1 MAAQFFG
8 QGRPDSSTTMLLAG
22 NPAITHRVRPFEK
35 NLVTAT
41 MSTPGARDDTTH
53 SAERS
58 SRESDRDHAPDA
70 IQDDFVLLTEPADGV
85 PGVIDTQADL
95 NVAAQVLRS
104 EQGPVALDAERAS
117 GIRYGQR
124 AFLIQLRREDGPILL
139 VDPEAIA
146 DFSELADAIANSEW
160 ILHAATQD
168 LACLAE
174 VGLRP
179 SRLFDTE
186 LAGRLLG
193 MPRVGLA
200 SLTEELLGITLAKS
214 HSAADWSRRP
224 LPQSWLSYAA
234 LDVELLHELREELI
248 GRLQDT
254 GRWEWAQQEFAALL
268 DFQPKVHPEPW
279 RRVSGVSAA
288 KTPQQLA
295 IVRALWAARED
306 VASDLDRA
314 PGRVLPDPAIVAA
327 AVAEPRNLR
336 AVSEL
341 PAFRRQGRR
350 LREWWRAI
358 ESAQAESDADL
369 PGKPVRVGV
378 PHHRT
383 WRRSNPEAAA
393 RYDTARRVILARA
406 EAINIAPEIL
416 IPPDAVRAVTWTD
429 HAGVEPDDLADDLAA
444 AGARRW
450 QIHEVVQELAA
461 ALSAPTQDED

>member
-1 MAAQFFG
+1 
-8 QGRPDSSTTMLLAG
+8 
-22 NPAITHRVRPFEK
+22 
-35 NLVTAT
+35 
-41 MSTPGARDDTTH
+41 MSTSGDWDDDVP
-53 SAERS
+53 SPVSSDQDAEHDS
-58 SRESDRDHAPDA
+58 GPVAD
-70 IQDDFVLLTEPADGV
+70 QDTFVLLTEPADGI
-85 PGVIDTQADL
+85 PGVIDTQAELD
-95 NVAAQVLRS
+95 AAASVLRT
-104 EQGPVALDAERAS
+104 ELGPVALDAERAS

-146 DFSELADAIANSEW
+146 DFSALAEAIAGSEW

-174 VGLRP
+174 LGLRP

-193 MPRVGLA
+193 LPRVGLA

-224 LPQSWLSYAA
+224 LPTSWLSYAA

-254 GRWEWAQQEFAALL
+254 GRWDWAQQEFTALL

-279 RRVSGVSAA
+279 RRVSGISAA

-295 IVRALWAARED
+295 VVRALWSARED
-306 VASDLDRA
+306 VASKLDRA
-314 PGRVLPDPAIVAA
+314 PGRVLPDAAIVAA
-327 AVAEPRNLR
+327 AEAGPKNLR
-336 AVSEL
+336 ALSEL
-341 PAFRRQGRR
+341 PAYARQGRR
-350 LREWWRAI
+350 LRRWWEAI
-358 ESAQAESDADL
+358 ASAQSESGEEL
-369 PGKPVRVGV
+369 PGKPLRVGI

-393 RYDTARRVILARA
+393 RYEVARGVILRLADTLA
-406 EAINIAPEIL
+406 IAPEVL
-416 IPPDAVRAVTWTD
+416 IPPDAVRAITWTD
-429 HAGVEPDDLADDLAA
+429 HTGADAAALAEDLSA
-444 AGARRW
+444 AGARPW
-450 QIHEVVQELAA
+450 QIAEVAQELAV
-461 ALSAPTQDED
+461 ALRPTETTNA